1 MFIVGD
7 VVKILPEYQ
16 DKGDAEI
23 TWIVSESE
31 EKGRVTIVASD
42 SPMVLKPSYVVAAS
56 WIKPAFNL

>member
-16 DKGDAEI
+16 DEGDAEI
-23 TWIVSESE
+23 TWIVCESE

-42 SPMVLKPSYVVAAS
+42 SPMSIKPSCVVAAS
-56 WIKPAFNL
+56 WIEPDLNL